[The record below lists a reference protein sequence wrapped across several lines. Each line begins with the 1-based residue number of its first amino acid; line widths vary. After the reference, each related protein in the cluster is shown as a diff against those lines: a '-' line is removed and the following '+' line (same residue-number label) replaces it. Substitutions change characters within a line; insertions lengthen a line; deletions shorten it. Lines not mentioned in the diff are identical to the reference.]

1 MKKTRSKI
9 ILVLSIVLISMILA
23 LSFNVI
29 LSRNTIEDYTTDYIV
44 SQGYPVESIREI
56 GIKHSY
62 LNRILGYNEWRFF
75 AEFYKEPNITFWFS
89 YRNGE
94 IIFEGVASEQQ
105 MDKDETIEYCEKFK
119 NGTLLDD

>member
-1 MKKTRSKI
+1 MKKKSRKI
-9 ILVLSIVLISMILA
+9 VLGVSIVLASIFLC
-23 LSFNVI
+23 LFLNVI
-29 LSRNTIEDYTTDYIV
+29 ISKNTIEDYTKDYIV
-44 SQGYPVESIREI
+44 SQGYPAESIREI

-62 LNRILGYNEWRFF
+62 LNRILGYNEWRIF
-75 AEFYKEPNITFWFS
+75 AEFYKEPDITFWFS